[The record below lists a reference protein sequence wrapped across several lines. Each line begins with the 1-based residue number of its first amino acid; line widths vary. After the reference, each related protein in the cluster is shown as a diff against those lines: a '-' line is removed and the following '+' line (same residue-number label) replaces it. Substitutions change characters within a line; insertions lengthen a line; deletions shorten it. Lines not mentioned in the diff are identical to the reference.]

1 MKKRYRP
8 NVAAVLQRADGFI
21 LLGQRSDYPECWQLP
36 QGGVDDDESPE
47 EAVRRE
53 IREETGIPAAAYR
66 VVTRTGPHRYDFPAG
81 PDRRGHHGQ
90 EQTYFLCALHAGL
103 APAFDRD
110 ATCGEFLAVRW
121 VPATDFPVK
130 LAPAMKR
137 GAYREALPRLI
148 PGFKE
153 SH

>member
-81 PDRRGHHGQ
+81 PDRITGRNKLTSFARFMPGRCRHSTG
-90 EQTYFLCALHAGL
+90 TRPAGNSSL
-103 APAFDRD
+103 SDGCRRR
-110 ATCGEFLAVRW
+110 TSR
-121 VPATDFPVK
+121 
-130 LAPAMKR
+130 
-137 GAYREALPRLI
+137 
-148 PGFKE
+148 
-153 SH
+153 